1 MSTLRR
7 INPNQQ
13 GHLLTWGNDLFQR
26 CSNVV
31 EMPQPPQVEALP
43 VPDVV
48 ESSWPE
54 WDEAVLH
61 QDRRDAWSQ
70 FPVLVDVVTTAQA
83 SKIGS
88 KR

>member
-13 GHLLTWGNDLFQR
+13 GRLISWGNDLFQR

-31 EMPQPPQVEALP
+31 EMPQPQQVEALP
-43 VPDVV
+43 VPKVA

-54 WDEAVLH
+54 WDDAVLH
-61 QDRRDAWSQ
+61 QDRRDAFSQ
-70 FPVLVDVVTTAQA
+70 FPVLVDVVTTAPA
-83 SKIGS
+83 SKIEP